1 MVSTIKTRVKR
12 FTQKVLHKF
21 GFHLSCY
28 HPLHIN
34 PLHIRQK
41 AFVDN
46 VFGHKLYQNV
56 GDIGIDYSPLSGR
69 ALRDVG
75 LMNGEF
81 GFMIRELKQGD
92 NVIDIGANVGLMTLL
107 LAKVVGPAGSIIS
120 FEPGPISF
128 ALLKLNTL
136 INGYKNITL
145 INKAVSSTS
154 GIENL
159 YICPTGES
167 DNQVSI
173 TDLDWKDE
181 VRIGIPIETV
191 SLDDYFLSENN
202 LKIDFIKI
210 DTQGGEYKALQ
221 GMQNLLIRNR
231 DIRLIVEYAPY
242 LPLWKDLE
250 PQSFFRFIRSLGFKI
265 YDLGSGNPE
274 LVSDQYLLD
283 TFPKDEETHKWTN
296 LLLQRQL
303 I

>member
-1 MVSTIKTRVKR
+1 MKVKTRVKR

-21 GFHLSCY
+21 GFHLSYY
-28 HPLHIN
+28 HPLHIA
-34 PLHIRQK
+34 QK

-46 VFGHKLYQNV
+46 VFGYNLYQNV
-56 GDIGIDYSPLSGR
+56 DDIAIDYSPLSGI

-81 GFMIRELKQGD
+81 GFIIRELKQGD

-107 LAKVVGPAGSIIS
+107 LVKVVGPMGSVVS
-120 FEPGPISF
+120 FEPAPISF

-136 INGYKNITL
+136 INGLKNVTL

-167 DNQVSI
+167 DNQVSVI
-173 TDLDWKDE
+173 DLDWKNE
-181 VRIGIPIETV
+181 IRIGIPIETV
-191 SLDDYFLSENN
+191 SLDDYFMSGNN

-221 GMQNLLIRNR
+221 GMRNLLIRNR
-231 DIRLIVEYAPY
+231 DIRLIIEYAPY
-242 LPLWKDLE
+242 LPLWKEIE
-250 PQSFFRFIRSLGFKI
+250 PQNILDFIRALGFKI

-274 LVSDQYLLD
+274 PVSDQYLFD
-283 TFPKDEETHKWTN
+283 TFPKDGKTHKMTN
-296 LLLQRQL
+296 LLLKRH
-303 I
+303 